1 MAAGATY
8 EPIATTTLGSAAS
21 SVTFSGISGSY
32 TDIVAIANVKNTVGA
47 GYWLQAQFN
56 GFTSNQYSTTVLQGS
71 GSAASSYRYS
81 NESDGVRCG
90 ATYTSNFTPAII
102 NILNYSNSTTF
113 KTVLSRFNDGGN
125 TVQAL
130 VGLFRQTGAITSIKF
145 QIESGTADIA
155 SGSTFTLYG
164 ISAA

>member
-8 EPIATTTLGSAAS
+8 EPIATTTLGSAQA
-21 SVTFSGISGSY
+21 SVTFSSLGSY
-32 TDIVAIANVKNTVGA
+32 TDIVAIVNVKNTVGA

-56 GFTSNQYSTTVLQGS
+56 GFTSNQYSTTVLQGN

-145 QIESGTADIA
+145 QIEAGTANIA

-164 ISAA
+164 IAAA

>member
-8 EPIATTTLGSAAS
+8 EPIATTTLGSAQA
-21 SVTFSGISGSY
+21 SVTFSSLGSY
-32 TDIVAIANVKNTVGA
+32 TDIVAIVNVKNTVGA

-56 GFTSNQYSTTVLQGS
+56 GFTSNQYSTTVLQGN

-130 VGLFRQTGAITSIKF
+130 VGLFRQTGVITSIKF
-145 QIESGTADIA
+145 QIEAGTANIA

-164 ISAA
+164 IAAA